1 MTVKNNSIYEIIVSS
16 ESPDQYS
23 TKRLLVEAQKHKIK
37 SQWVNPYQFFINHN
51 SHKPKSGSLLFHR
64 TSGTRY
70 DDFDLLVSQQLE
82 NQNHIVTN
90 PLEAIKLFR
99 QKDQQAIFFNQNK
112 LNSIPTISYRGELT
126 QDFWSSIVQLSK
138 KEKYIL
144 KMIRGNQGIGV
155 NYIEGLKSLKSL
167 LETFHALKDQRFII
181 QPFIEHKKEWRI
193 FIIKGEVIA
202 TIEKTISAKDD
213 FRGNSKRSIGK
224 LIQKLPPTLEQLALL
239 SFQHSKL
246 DYAGIDILEN
256 GTGEYFILE
265 INAIPGF
272 KQVEELSKINIAKEL
287 IAGHF

>member
-1 MTVKNNSIYEIIVSS
+1 MTVKNKSINEIIVSS
-16 ESPDQYS
+16 ESADQYS
-23 TKRLLVEAQKHKIK
+23 TKRLLVEAQKLKIK
-37 SQWVNPYQFFINHN
+37 GRWVNPYQFFINHN
-51 SHKPKSGSLLFHR
+51 SLKPNSGGLLFHR

-82 NQNHIVTN
+82 NQNYFVTN
-90 PLEAIKLFR
+90 PLEGIKLFR